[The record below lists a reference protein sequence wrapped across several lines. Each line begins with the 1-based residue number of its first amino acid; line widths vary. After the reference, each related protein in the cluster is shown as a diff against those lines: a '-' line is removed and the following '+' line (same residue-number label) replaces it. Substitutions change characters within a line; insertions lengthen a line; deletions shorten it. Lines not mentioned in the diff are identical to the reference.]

1 MLHASSNKK
10 PNDVDNPTKIMLENN
25 RAKGFL
31 KSPHGKTPMVE
42 GCGDLTKGL
51 SEWSPVESV
60 ISNPLMMAKEV
71 NPCAAQVFDEK
82 DLRRGKDPTT
92 TKPIIKFIE
101 SNDPYDFRLLLIAKH
116 NKAMGT
122 SSSNIASEPT
132 LVGDIRTCGKQRALF
147 TLDVQ
152 FTGYTGSLDHTSENL
167 WICFI
172 CGFVGCGRYKGG
184 YAIIHWKETQHCY
197 SLELE
202 THLVWDYA
210 GENYVHRLIQPKT
223 DGKLVELNSHCL
235 HTNDGCGSCHC
246 VDSGINEAMLSCKAE
261 IDNEETE
268 RAIANALNKAAMQK
282 WKKMQAK
289 LERCVQEKNFFVDL
303 NKNLLKNQEIWK
315 AKLLEVEDREIKLEA
330 ARKAEHLH
338 SYSPRI
344 SKKLGIDVELREV
357 TQLPDRISP
366 INI

>member
-1 MLHASSNKK
+1 
-10 PNDVDNPTKIMLENN
+10 
-25 RAKGFL
+25 
-31 KSPHGKTPMVE
+31 
-42 GCGDLTKGL
+42 
-51 SEWSPVESV
+51 
-60 ISNPLMMAKEV
+60 
-71 NPCAAQVFDEK
+71 
-82 DLRRGKDPTT
+82 
-92 TKPIIKFIE
+92 
-101 SNDPYDFRLLLIAKH
+101 
-116 NKAMGT
+116 MGT

-152 FTGYTGSLDHTSENL
+152 FTGYT
-167 WICFI
+167 
-172 CGFVGCGRYKGG
+172 GG

-315 AKLLEVEDREIKLEA
+315 AKLLEVEDREIKVLRLKNDKIEALEA
-330 ARKAEHLH
+330 
-338 SYSPRI
+338 
-344 SKKLGIDVELREV
+344 
-357 TQLPDRISP
+357 
-366 INI
+366 